1 MIHICLNRMK
11 WTYRRR
17 KTEIIC
23 DKSKKLKCHYFLT
36 KIAFKTFHRFE
47 MPLSKS
53 QNDKKRNEIMC
64 LSSKLH
70 WIKNTKSKYLT
81 NVFVNPFCVWWLP
94 KFIWYSRN
102 TILNKINPE
111 WQRQT
116 LLSVFYLPKDIM
128 DISYWMHHL

>member
-36 KIAFKTFHRFE
+36 KIAFKTHHRFE

-70 WIKNTKSKYLT
+70 WVKNTIAKSKYLT
-81 NVFVNPFCVWWLP
+81 NVFVKPFCVS